1 MFIKFETLSCL
12 SKKGG
17 DYNRL
22 ITLKKSGY
30 DIANYE
36 YLLSVIMNGKIN
48 HTCEGEC
55 MNCKVKYA
63 CSDINSIIG
72 YVQKIVA
79 TYEEKSKNK

>member
-1 MFIKFETLSCL
+1 MIIKLVALSSL
-12 SKKGG
+12 TTKGG

-36 YLLSVIMNGKIN
+36 YLLGVIMNGKIN
-48 HTCEGEC
+48 CACDGEC
-55 MNCKVKYA
+55 VNCKVKYA

-72 YVQKIVA
+72 YVQKIIA
-79 TYEEKSKNK
+79 THEEKLKK